1 MTPSIMQSQ
10 ITQQDIQQP
19 CQRPELKDCGNFNGM
34 KIRETHKLLKGKQ
47 QIVEVDL
54 QSTKVLG

>member
-1 MTPSIMQSQ
+1 MQSQ

-19 CQRPELKDCGNFNGM
+19 CQRPELKDCGNFNDM
-34 KIRETHKLLKGKQ
+34 KIGETHKLLKGNQ
-47 QIVEVDL
+47 QVVEVDL